1 MLGGRS
7 RSGTAA
13 LLSSSLRTSGLL
25 TALAGLPGDRIAIG
39 TIVAAL
45 QDRAYAL
52 LVVLLGLPNC
62 LPMPPPIPLVCGL
75 VLVFVSFQMLMGRRM
90 PWLPQVLLSRSIG
103 KPELNRAVER
113 ALPALIRL
121 ERFSKPRL
129 TMLGGAYAVPILGL
143 VILILALGLIVA
155 APFIGQIPLGL
166 AVCLVGLG
174 LVERDGLLIIIG
186 AIFGIAGLLLSAGF
200 AYAIFSGI
208 HELLF

>member
-1 MLGGRS
+1 M
-7 RSGTAA
+7 
-13 LLSSSLRTSGLL
+13 SSSLRTSGLL
-25 TALAGLPGDRIAIG
+25 TALAGLPGERLAVG

-75 VLVFVSFQMLMGRRM
+75 VLAFVALQMLTGRRM
-90 PWLPQVLLSRSIG
+90 PWLPRVLLARSIG

-121 ERFSKPRL
+121 ERFSRPRL
-129 TMLGGAYAVPILGL
+129 TMLGSPYAIPVLGL
-143 VILILALGLIVA
+143 VILVLALGLIVA

-174 LVERDGLLIIIG
+174 LVERDGVLIIIG
-186 AIFGIAGLLLSAGF
+186 AVFGAAGLLLSAGF

>member
-1 MLGGRS
+1 
-7 RSGTAA
+7 
-13 LLSSSLRTSGLL
+13 LSSPLRTSGLL
-25 TALAGLPGDRIAIG
+25 TALAGLPGERIAVG
-39 TIVAAL
+39 TIVSAL

-75 VLVFVSFQMLMGRRM
+75 VLAFIAVQMLTGRRM
-90 PWLPQVLLSRSIG
+90 PWLPQALLKRSIG
-103 KPELNRAVER
+103 KPELNRAVAR
-113 ALPALIRL
+113 ALPALTWL
-121 ERFSKPRL
+121 ERFSQPRL
-129 TMLGGAYAVPILGL
+129 TMLGGRWAIPVLGL

-174 LVERDGLLIIIG
+174 LVERDGVLIIIG
-186 AIFGIAGLLLSAGF
+186 GVVGAAGLLLSAGF

-208 HELLF
+208 HELFF